1 MPYTNREL
9 LARLLQCEAEGEG
22 EDGMKAVA
30 SVIMNRVKVPYG
42 EFARIV
48 QGDIRK
54 AIAQAGQFTCMKEVV
69 AGSYNAQNIYNM
81 NPQQIH
87 YDIADWALGG
97 NTLGA
102 VANSLWYFNPFKPI
116 CVSFFPTG
124 GNGIIFTRV
133 RLHCFYIP
141 TQKYAET

>member
-9 LARLLQCEAEGEG
+9 LSRLLQCEAEGEG

-42 EFARIV
+42 EFFRII
-48 QGDIRK
+48 QGDVRK

-69 AGSYNAQNIYNM
+69 AGAYNAQNIYNM

-97 NTLGA
+97 STLGA
-102 VANSLWYFNPFKPI
+102 VANSLWYFNPFRPT

-124 GNGIIFTRV
+124 NNGIIFTRV

-141 TQKYAET
+141 TAKYATT

>member
-9 LARLLQCEAEGEG
+9 LARLLKCEAEGEG
-22 EDGMKAVA
+22 DDGMRAVA

-42 EFARIV
+42 ELARLL
-48 QGDIRK
+48 QGDVRK

-81 NPQQIH
+81 NPLQIH
-87 YDIADWALGG
+87 YDIADWALAGG
-97 NTLGA
+97 NLGA
-102 VANSLWYFNPFKPI
+102 VANSLWYYNPFRI
-116 CVSFFPTG
+116 TCGSFFPP
-124 GNGIIFTRV
+124 GNTGIIFTRV

-141 TQKYAET
+141 TAKYATT

>member
-9 LARLLQCEAEGEG
+9 FARLIQCEAEGEG
-22 EDGMKAVA
+22 DDGMRAVS

-42 EFARIV
+42 EFIRLI
-48 QGDIRK
+48 QGDVRK

-87 YDIADWALGG
+87 YDIADWALSG

-102 VANSLWYFNPFKPI
+102 VANSLWYFNPFNPKCTP
-116 CVSFFPTG
+116 FFPPG
-124 GNGIIFTRV
+124 GAGIIFTRIN
-133 RLHCFYIP
+133 LHCFYIP
-141 TQKYAET
+141 TQKYSTT

>member
-9 LARLLQCEAEGEG
+9 LSRLLQCEAEGEG

-42 EFARIV
+42 EFFRII
-48 QGDIRK
+48 QGDVRK

-69 AGSYNAQNIYNM
+69 AGAYNAQNIYNM

-97 NTLGA
+97 STLGA
-102 VANSLWYFNPFKPI
+102 VANSLWYFNPFRPT
-116 CVSFFPTG
+116 CVSFFPIG
-124 GNGIIFTRV
+124 NNGIIFTRV
-133 RLHCFYIP
+133 RQHCFYIP
-141 TQKYAET
+141 TAKYATT